1 MSGSSYQLPDG
12 DAIFLALEAP
22 NALSHVG
29 SLAVLDPSTPQRRL
43 TSKMIIDATR
53 QFPEEGG
60 PDPWPSLS
68 RDILEQ
74 QYPTAFEQVDAKWD
88 DYWDAGLEK

>member
-1 MSGSSYQLPDG
+1 MGARWQ
-12 DAIFLALEAP
+12 P
-22 NALSHVG
+22 NPASVVIPQARG
-29 SLAVLDPSTPQRRL
+29 AVLDPSTPQRRL

-68 RDILEQ
+68 RDILVD
-74 QYPTAFEQVDAKWD
+74 QYPGAFKRVDAKWD
-88 DYWDAGLEK
+88 DYWEASGLTK